1 MHELGI
7 VFHVI
12 DMVEKAAAENQA
24 AAVASVT
31 LELGEVSGVIPHELS
46 SCWNWAVKKT
56 ERMREA
62 ALVIE
67 TIPAV
72 TFCEGC
78 GQTYPTVPQGK
89 TCPHCGSGETWLRQG
104 NEIQL
109 KEIAIKEEQE
119 DAHGKI

>member
-12 DMVEKAAAENQA
+12 DMVEKAAAENNA
-24 AAVASVT
+24 EAVASVT
-31 LELGEVSGVIPHELS
+31 LELGEVSGVIPHELT

-56 ERMREA
+56 ERMDGA
-62 ALVIE
+62 GLVIE

-72 TFCEGC
+72 TFCEDC

-89 TCPHCGSGETWLRQG
+89 ICPHCGSGKTYLTQG

-109 KEIAIKEEQE
+109 KEITVI
-119 DAHGKI
+119 